1 MPFMVHSPGFEPETA
16 TDGDFPRKILLYLL
30 PFLLTA
36 TKRKCLNANFEIP

>member
-36 TKRKCLNANFEIP
+36 TNGRFGGLGFR